1 MLNERLKRS
10 AKWVYVFLALVFAVS
25 FVVAGVGTGG
35 PALSDL
41 LQNQQNDE
49 NNAADTAPESVQDA
63 ERAARE
69 NPDDPQAW
77 LRLADAHR
85 DSGDTVAAVAAA
97 DRAIEVAPDDP
108 DVNETAAEIYSAR
121 AAEDQSK
128 ANASF
133 ERYQIVASSSQLPSY
148 VVPGASNA
156 LDPLNAAAQNVS
168 NERLTELLEQAQPFQ
183 DAAAASADK
192 AKEALLVVTE
202 ARPDD
207 AGLWYDLGV
216 VATTANDTETAIRA
230 FDRFL
235 ELVPNDPVADGVR
248 SQLEQL
254 DPSRATTA
262 ATAPTGT
269 DTTATGT
276 DTAATGT
283 DTGATGTDTAAT
295 DTGATGTEPAA
306 TTEP

>member
-63 ERAARE
+63 ERATRE

-85 DSGDTVAAVAAA
+85 DNGDTVNAVTAA
-97 DRAIEVAPDDP
+97 DKAIELAPKDA
-108 DVNETAAEIYSAR
+108 DVNEAAAEIFSAR
-121 AAEDQSK
+121 AAEDQNK
-128 ANASF
+128 ANQIF
-133 ERYQIVASSSQLPSY
+133 ERYQLVASASQVPSY

-156 LDPLNAAAQNVS
+156 LDPLSAASQNIA
-168 NERLTELLEQAQPFQ
+168 NERLTSLLEQAQPFQ
-183 DAAAASADK
+183 DAAAAAADK
-192 AKEALLVVTE
+192 AKQALIVVTE

-207 AGLWYDLGV
+207 AGMWYQLGV
-216 VATTANDTETAIRA
+216 VASTANDTETAIRA
-230 FDRFL
+230 FDTFL

-254 DPSRATTA
+254 DPSRAATADTA
-262 ATAPTGT
+262 ATGT
-269 DTTATGT
+269 DTSATGTDAAATGT

-283 DTGATGTDTAAT
+283 DTGATGT
-295 DTGATGTEPAA
+295 EPAA